1 LSLYR
6 KLYISFLWL
15 WINKLGCMDDNEEP
29 KTISKNIPDYEYEL
43 IARSFLPFVLK
54 YFENE
59 ENWKDF
65 ERWKEDRQLRV
76 NRNFS

>member
-1 LSLYR
+1 MSLCR

-15 WINKLGCMDDNEEP
+15 WINKRGCMDDDEET
-29 KTISKNIPDYEYEL
+29 KTIPKNIPDYEYEL
-43 IARSFLPFVLK
+43 IARNFLPFVLK

-65 ERWKEDRQLRV
+65 ERWKEERNRKKRV
-76 NRNFS
+76 QA

>member
-1 LSLYR
+1 MSLCR

-15 WINKLGCMDDNEEP
+15 LINKCGCMDDDEEP
-29 KTISKNIPDYEYEL
+29 KAIPKNIPDYEYEL

-65 ERWKEDRQLRV
+65 ERWKEERNRKKRV
-76 NRNFS
+76 QA

>member
-1 LSLYR
+1 MP
-6 KLYISFLWL
+6 KD
-15 WINKLGCMDDNEEP
+15 MENEILR
-29 KTISKNIPDYEYEL
+29 TLPDYEYEL

-65 ERWKEDRQLRV
+65 ER
-76 NRNFS
+76 

>member
-1 LSLYR
+1 MSLCR
-6 KLYISFLWL
+6 KLYISILWL
-15 WINKLGCMDDNEEP
+15 LINKRGCMDDNEEP

-65 ERWKEDRQLRV
+65 ERWKEERNRKKRV
-76 NRNFS
+76 QA